1 MSGPPDTATAAADS
15 ATLPYPPRGY
25 AWYVVVL
32 LTLAYIISFVDRQI
46 LGLLAELIKRDL
58 EISDVQM
65 SWLMGLS
72 FAIFY
77 ATLGIPI
84 GWLADRRS
92 RRTIIAVGITI
103 WCVMTAACGLAK
115 QYWQLFLARVGVGVG
130 EATLTPAALSMI
142 TDYFPRHQVG
152 RAIGFYTMG
161 ISLGMGVAYI
171 VGGKVIGLVS
181 EAPNLVLPI
190 VGELRAWQTSF
201 LAVGLPGLL
210 IAALMF
216 TVREPIRRG
225 RLSAQTGGISIPEAA
240 RFLVERWR
248 VYGSLIVGK
257 TVLTITGYSQFWIPA
272 LFARTWGWSIPDVGL
287 YFGLVVLIGGP
298 LGTNLGG
305 WFGDHLFARGYRDAM
320 VRALLVC
327 IAVTVPC
334 FILAPLMPTAVLALV
349 VFFPGMIASA
359 AASSTGNAALMIVTP
374 NEVRAQISAVSLLVI
389 SIVGLIIGPTS
400 VAMFTDYVFQ
410 DESALRYSMA
420 IVPSGF
426 GLISFFV
433 LLWGR
438 RYYEAA
444 VDPDAE

>member
-1 MSGPPDTATAAADS
+1 MPAAARS
-15 ATLPYPPRGY
+15 QAVPYPPRGY
-25 AWYVVVL
+25 SWYVVVL

-58 EISDVQM
+58 AISDVQM

-103 WCVMTAACGLAK
+103 WCAMTAACGLAK
-115 QYWQLFLARVGVGVG
+115 GYWQLFLARVGVGVG

-142 TDYFPRHQVG
+142 TDYFPRSQVG

-161 ISLGMGVAYI
+161 ISLGMGLAYI
-171 VGGKVIGLVS
+171 VGGKVIGFVS
-181 EAPNLVLPI
+181 SAPNLVLPL

-216 TVREPIRRG
+216 TVREPARRG
-225 RLSAQTGGISIPEAA
+225 RIETGGDGISIPDAA
-240 RFLVERWR
+240 RFLVDRWR

-305 WFGDHLFARGYRDAM
+305 WFGDYLFARGYRDAM
-320 VRALLVC
+320 VRALLLC

-334 FILAPLMPTAVLALV
+334 FVLAPLMPTAPLALL
-349 VFFPGMIASA
+349 VFFPGMVASA

-389 SIVGLIIGPTS
+389 SIVGLVIGPTS
-400 VAMFTDYVFQ
+400 VAMFTDYVFR

-426 GLISFFV
+426 GVISFFV

-444 VDPDAE
+444 VDPDAD